1 MRTVS
6 SRLQWRVALDFPQPG
21 SAEEVMRLLAD
32 ALECE
37 RVQAAIVFAA
47 NGDLPELKREVE
59 LAAIDWRDVL
69 MNGGLAG
76 DDWQSIMDFELGADR
91 TS

>member
-1 MRTVS
+1 
-6 SRLQWRVALDFPQPG
+6 
-21 SAEEVMRLLAD
+21 MRLLAD
-32 ALECE
+32 ASECE

-47 NGDLPELKREVE
+47 NGDFSELKREVE

-69 MNGGLAG
+69 MNGDLAG
-76 DDWQSIMDFELGADR
+76 DDWQSVMDSELGPAR